1 MQLPPPQKEVI
12 PLFPATPSKGW
23 GPVKL
28 PFFENLFGGST
39 PSQQKGGGG
48 GGGECTLWFSFHSE
62 KFKNEKSTFNKL
74 SALLGPSCLVKSQK
88 IYNISAKP

>member
-1 MQLPPPQKEVI
+1 MQPPPRKKSSPCSQQPPLKAEV
-12 PLFPATPSKGW
+12 LSSS
-23 GPVKL
+23 
-28 PFFENLFGGST
+28 PFLKICLEVQP

-48 GGGECTLWFSFHSE
+48 GGGGGALGFSFHSE